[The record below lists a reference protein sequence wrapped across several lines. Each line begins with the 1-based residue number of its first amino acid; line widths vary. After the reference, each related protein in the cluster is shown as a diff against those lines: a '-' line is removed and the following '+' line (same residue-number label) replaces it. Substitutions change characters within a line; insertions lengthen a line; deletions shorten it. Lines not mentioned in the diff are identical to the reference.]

1 MFNKEQLDFI
11 NSDIINLKLLGI
23 PGGGKT
29 RCIIEHIHN
38 NIKRKFSK

>member
-23 PGGGKT
+23 RVVVKHDVLLNIFT
-29 RCIIEHIHN
+29 IILKKKI
-38 NIKRKFSK
+38 